1 MYLYSIFINTKFPLL
16 RLLPR
21 QRNMLPFEPRSKCV
35 RCTVRCAVPPLCDAC
50 SLHVR
55 CVFARLL
62 FSRRQTDALPLRCC
76 GAVGAGVGVGLPFAC
91 ARHNQLLCILRR
103 VKSFLNT
110 KTFAPSP
117 SLRTRASET
126 SASASSLPAP
136 AVATVATVA
145 VASPAPSIVER
156 STGVKEREFFQVSQ
170 VILPQLQRE
179 LATHTHT
186 QLLN

>member
-1 MYLYSIFINTKFPLL
+1 MTAAGN
-16 RLLPR
+16 

-35 RCTVRCAVPPLCDAC
+35 RRTVRCAVPPQCDAC
-50 SLHVR
+50 SMHVR
-55 CVFARLL
+55 YVFVRLL

-76 GAVGAGVGVGLPFAC
+76 GAVGAGVGVGLPFAR

-156 STGVKEREFFQVSQ
+156 FYGSERERV
-170 VILPQLQRE
+170 LPSFPSDSA
-179 LATHTHT
+179 ATATRTCNTHT
-186 QLLN
+186 QLLIS